1 MPFRKDEV
9 LEGDGAVGLA
19 ADPPIRDRPDV
30 VLRRQRL
37 EDRDGEDD
45 LLRLLLE
52 HLLLGQQEVLVVVHV
67 MVDRV
72 LHPDVEGFRVA
83 AVDAVIPPGESQLN
97 LMVVSKVL
105 M

>member
-1 MPFRKDEV
+1 MRRVPFRKDEV
-9 LEGDGAVGLA
+9 LEGDGAIRLA
-19 ADPPIRDRPDV
+19 ADPPVRDGPDV

-72 LHPDVEGFRVA
+72 LDPDVEGFRAA
-83 AVDAVIPPGESQLN
+83 AVNAVVPSGEGQV
-97 LMVVSKVL
+97 MIK
-105 M
+105 